1 MTNTKTLRR
10 QEIILQV
17 LRQNGSA
24 TIRDLSDKLDV
35 SGWTIRRDL
44 AELEEM
50 QQIRRT
56 HGRVEIVNG
65 RTEQLEFN
73 AQQNSEAKR
82 AIGITTA
89 RLLKSNQV
97 IALGAGTTAT
107 QVALALRGR
116 SNLSIMTNAL
126 NIALELSREPG
137 IRVTCAGGEVHG
149 DYFTLTGPLTER
161 TLSAH
166 YYDVAVVG
174 VSGVDIAAG
183 LTVNSHLN
191 SVIID
196 VMLKHANKKI
206 VVADSSKF
214 GVISY
219 AHLAPLGSIDMIV
232 TERMPDRT
240 FQEHF
245 RAVATELVIAR
256 GG

>member
-1 MTNTKTLRR
+1 MANSKTLQR
-10 QEIILQV
+10 QEMILQA
-17 LRQNGSA
+17 LRQNGSVS
-24 TIRDLSDKLDV
+24 IRELTDNLNV
-35 SGWTIRRDL
+35 SSWTIRRAL
-44 AELEEM
+44 LELEKM
-50 QQIRRT
+50 HQVRRT
-56 HGRVEIVNG
+56 HGRVEIMEAG
-65 RTEQLEFN
+65 AAQLEFN
-73 AQQNSEAKR
+73 AQQNSDAKG
-82 AIGITTA
+82 AIGRMTA
-89 RLLKSNQV
+89 RLLKSDQF
-97 IALGAGTTAT
+97 IALGAGTTTT

-116 SNLSIMTNAL
+116 TKLSIMTNAL

-161 TLSAH
+161 TLSTH

-174 VSGVDIAAG
+174 VSGIDISAG

-219 AHLAPLGSIDMIV
+219 AYLAPLGSIDVIV
-232 TERMPDRT
+232 TERMPDRA
-240 FQEHF
+240 FQEHL
-245 RAVATELVIAR
+245 RAVSTELIIAP
-256 GG
+256 